1 MLDWIRDRCRARMV
15 SCPRGA
21 RRAAV
26 SISDGQSGAHLWQS
40 VLVDCA
46 HAMCNSAAAATHSP
60 RSPLQHTRHAHRC
73 NTLVTLTTA
82 THSPRSPLQYTCHPH
97 RCNTL
102 ATLTAAIH
110 LSRSPLQHTRHAH
123 HCNTLATLTAAIH
136 LPPSPLQHARRL
148 HTARRLPFAHS
159 ALATHMHCT
168 RCPHALRS
176 LLTCARSAMN
186 ASTSEGTGGQIVV

>member
-60 RSPLQHTRHAHRC
+60 RSPR
-73 NTLVTLTTA
+73 
-82 THSPRSPLQYTCHPH
+82 QYTC
-97 RCNTL
+97 
-102 ATLTAAIH
+102 
-110 LSRSPLQHTRHAH
+110 HAH

>member
-73 NTLVTLTTA
+73 NTLATLTAATHSPRSPLQYTCHAHHCNTLATLTTA

-102 ATLTAAIH
+102 AAYT
-110 LSRSPLQHTRHAH
+110 QHDV
-123 HCNTLATLTAAIH
+123 C
-136 LPPSPLQHARRL
+136 RL
-148 HTARRLPFAHS
+148 HTAHWLPTCT
-159 ALATHMHCT
+159 ALAVLMHYA
-168 RCPHALRS
+168 RC
-176 LLTCARSAMN
+176 
-186 ASTSEGTGGQIVV
+186 

>member
-73 NTLVTLTTA
+73 NTLATLTAA
-82 THSPRSPLQYTCHPH
+82 THSPRSPLQYTC
-97 RCNTL
+97 
-102 ATLTAAIH
+102 
-110 LSRSPLQHTRHAH
+110 HAH